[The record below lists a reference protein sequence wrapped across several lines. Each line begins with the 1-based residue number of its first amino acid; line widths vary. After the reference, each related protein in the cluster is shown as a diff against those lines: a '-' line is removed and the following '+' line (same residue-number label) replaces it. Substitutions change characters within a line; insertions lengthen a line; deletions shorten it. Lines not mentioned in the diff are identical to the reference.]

1 MANRMR
7 GSHLYGH
14 TGNLKATGFHLS
26 GLTLTGGWAH
36 YTKKHHLAG
45 GVAVFKSKSGKTL
58 YARYNRNGRMT
69 EITSEENEE
78 NEDEDDNAGNDV
90 NKFGKR
96 VLKSTFNKIKNTLN
110 KLKGK
115 PTKFKQALKDSLT
128 MKDTK
133 FNSLKE
139 MLTKANPFDLWE
151 KATST
156 WENIHGKR
164 MSDIGQGK
172 LFNSVK
178 KLVKTVDNKKAYT
191 DLTFKLEEDTD
202 VLSADD
208 LIALFL
214 V

>member
-1 MANRMR
+1 MANRMK

-78 NEDEDDNAGNDV
+78 NEDEDDSPSNDV

-96 VLKSTFNKIKNTLN
+96 VLKSTFNKIKKTLE
-110 KLKGK
+110 KLQGK

-139 MLTKANPFDLWE
+139 MLLKSNPYDLWE

-164 MSDIGQGK
+164 MSDLGQGK
-172 LFNSVK
+172 LFDSIK
-178 KLVKTVDNKKAYT
+178 KLVKTVDNKKGYT
-191 DLTFKLEEDTD
+191 KLNFKLEEDTD
-202 VLSADD
+202 LLSADD

>member
-1 MANRMR
+1 MANRMK

-14 TGNLKATGFHLS
+14 TGNLKSSGFHLK

-58 YARYNRNGRMT
+58 YARYNRNGRLT
-69 EITSEENEE
+69 EITSDEDEE
-78 NEDEDDNAGNDV
+78 NEDEDDNPSNDV

-96 VLKSTFNKIKNTLN
+96 VLKSTFNKIKKTLE
-110 KLKGK
+110 KLQGK

-128 MKDTK
+128 MKDVK

-139 MLTKANPFDLWE
+139 MLLKSNPYDLWD
-151 KATST
+151 KATAT

-164 MSDIGQGK
+164 MSDLGQGK
-172 LFNSVK
+172 LFDGIK
-178 KLVKTVDNKKAYT
+178 KLVKTVDNKKGYT
-191 DLTFKLEEDTD
+191 KLSFKLEEDTD

>member
-78 NEDEDDNAGNDV
+78 NEDEDDNPSNDV

-96 VLKSTFNKIKNTLN
+96 VLKSTFNKIKKTLE
-110 KLKGK
+110 KLQGK

-139 MLTKANPFDLWE
+139 MLLKSNPYDLWE

-164 MSDIGQGK
+164 MSDLGQGK
-172 LFNSVK
+172 LFDSIK
-178 KLVKTVDNKKAYT
+178 KLVKTVDNKKGYT
-191 DLTFKLEEDTD
+191 KLNFKLEEDTD
-202 VLSADD
+202 LLSADD

>member
-1 MANRMR
+1 MANRMK

-78 NEDEDDNAGNDV
+78 NEDEDDSPSNDV

-96 VLKSTFNKIKNTLN
+96 VLKSTFNKIKKTLE
-110 KLKGK
+110 KLQGK

-139 MLTKANPFDLWE
+139 MLLKSNPYDLWE
-151 KATST
+151 KATSI

-164 MSDIGQGK
+164 MSDLGQGK
-172 LFNSVK
+172 LFDSIK
-178 KLVKTVDNKKAYT
+178 KLVKTVDNKKGYT
-191 DLTFKLEEDTD
+191 KLNFKLEEDTD
-202 VLSADD
+202 LLSADD